1 MMQQSCI
8 LNTRSVLRNSTKVAA
23 QFPGMRE
30 EILARQLETAHTP
43 DVQEL
48 EEKRGHLIF
57 TYGTLKSGMPRN
69 YLLTS
74 TKSRFIAVGITN
86 LAYSLFYQHKRY
98 DERFPVLL
106 PGIKGSPVGPV
117 VGELWM
123 VYPKTVMGID
133 RMERNGTLYKRLK
146 MQIQVVSKPKHSDFQ
161 LYAMT
166 WAWGWTGIRS
176 AWEPLIELQEMQ
188 AIRPGQLFD
197 ASDHHRYIQF
207 TKEHTS
213 IIE

>member
-1 MMQQSCI
+1 MLQQSCI
-8 LNTRSVLRNSTKVAA
+8 LNTRSALRSSAKVAA

-30 EILARQLETAHTP
+30 EILSRQLETAHTP

-48 EEKRGHLIF
+48 EERRGHLIF
-57 TYGTLKSGMPRN
+57 TYGTLKSGMNRN

-74 TKSRFIAVGITN
+74 SKSRFIAVGITN
-86 LAYSLFYQHKRY
+86 LAYSLFYQPERY
-98 DERFPVLL
+98 DERFPILL
-106 PGIKGSPVGPV
+106 PQMRGSPVGPV

-123 VYPKTVMGID
+123 VYPRTVMGID
-133 RMERNGTLYKRLK
+133 RMERNETLYRRLK

-166 WAWGWTGIRS
+166 WAWGWIGIKS
-176 AWEPLIELQEMQ
+176 AWEPLLDLGDLE
-188 AIRPGQLFD
+188 AIKPGQLFD

-207 TKEHTS
+207 TKHHADITK
-213 IIE
+213 